1 MVETAENAEGSAVAE
16 NEKYLDSL
24 QGRLDVMTS
33 SLQALST
40 STLDSGFLKGIISGA
55 TSAIDII
62 TKLIDAVGVLP
73 TLLGA
78 AGAGFSIFGKG
89 IVGIDKTNNQLLLFG
104 KNLNEIKQILGSFKS
119 GGLSAGIDSIFNGKE
134 NVFNT
139 FTEQLNADKT
149 AYESYSKLINNNV
162 TDQQKLN
169 EALSGSSEA
178 FRKWAQDSSNAGK
191 SFKEFS
197 DEQKRNIISL
207 QSQNTSFK
215 SIASIIEE
223 YNSAID
229 SAEGTSKRLGMTQEE
244 IASSIDGSATSLKSY
259 ITGLGGAKASMGGYI
274 TSLVGATA
282 KTVALTVASTALNAV
297 LTMSVGLAIGAVITG
312 IGKLITYKDDLAKKV
327 NEVTDSFNQERS
339 SLMENKGS
347 FDDAVKSYERL
358 SSGVSQTGE
367 NVSLTASEYEEYLNA
382 VNTIAD
388 STPSM
393 VAGFDAQGNAILKQV
408 DSVNELT
415 DAYNDMI
422 VAQAD
427 AILNPDKE
435 NDYGGVKDIINDFK
449 NGLSDLEN
457 ADFKIQDA
465 NALEGYLNTDD
476 IDNAIKRVENAGAVQ
491 NDRIRE
497 KLKDIG
503 FKQKDGE
510 SDADFIARS
519 IREDTEKVRAV
530 VDEATSEYEELSN
543 AMDDA
548 TQAFF
553 DRELYGDTK
562 LSKANDAVKNIVS
575 SFAES
580 LDTDFY
586 KQFLDDENPA
596 ESLEAYVKEISNK
609 FADLGA
615 TGQKS
620 LEDAFNF
627 KSQFEKGSISLKEYS
642 EQVQELDDALTDA
655 GFSKGEKTKIM
666 AQLDFE
672 YDGDNLKQ
680 FTKDYEEALK
690 KFDGNASKQE
700 IGDWLSTL
708 SGDELDIVLNME
720 LDGSETLEELQAT
733 LDLVKALNQVSSI
746 DIQAET
752 KNLEKLNTAIQE
764 SNSAIG
770 LTQESIAAIEDRYS
784 SLSGYDPAAIFE
796 KTTTGVRLNTR
807 ALNSLEKQ
815 YIDTNKAANAKNIS
829 VLAQEYENLGE
840 KIKEAEAAG
849 DTNLVDSL
857 TNQQSVIMDSIR
869 QAQMLES
876 AYDGL
881 TSAYKGWVDAQ
892 SGGQEGDMY
901 DSILQ
906 GMESATELA
915 NANKWGNTELQE
927 FIKMF
932 SGEGSM
938 DTATPQQF
946 ADSWGSAITKAQRYF
961 AEGTQGIDNF
971 FADIQAKNAELL
983 TETDGK
989 LNFAPN
995 VEVEDVAEALGIAE
1009 STVEAIVGMAN
1020 EYGADIEIGV
1030 QTESIDELVAK
1041 SQEASDKLKEAFGE
1055 DFSVDLDFDYSGL
1068 DTVGDKVAKVDGQ
1081 IQNLKQ
1087 QRDEINNSSATL
1099 EVKQQGIEAVNAAIM
1114 AANREKIKLEQPAFM
1129 TIDASQVSA
1138 SLVEPLAKIQEMQSA
1153 LDNLHALQADESAG
1167 ITLDAGQLDAAK
1179 AKVDECAQAIQSIPS
1194 EVKTQL
1200 GLEADGSVESIIADF
1215 EQGNVTVDVSVDT
1228 SKAKSDI
1235 AGLELE
1241 DKTIG
1246 VQVNL
1251 AGDDKI
1257 ASLES
1262 KMNAID
1268 NKTINATVSL
1278 TGDDKIAALES
1289 KMNAIDNKTINA
1301 TVSVQNSQ
1309 AVINLQNAINSIQSK
1324 TINVA
1329 VAVTGT
1335 PNVTALQAAINTVQ
1349 AKTVSVIAN
1358 VTGTSDV
1365 NDLTAAI
1372 NRVKSKSVS
1381 VSASVSG
1388 TSSVNS
1394 LANAISSVRSKSV
1407 TIRATYTT
1415 SGEPPKVNGTA
1426 HADGTVN
1433 GGRAFKQGK
1442 WGATESGTALMGELG
1457 PEIIVRGDKWF
1468 TVGDNGA
1475 GFYQYKKGDIIFN
1488 HLQSEQLLKNGYVTS
1503 NGGRGRA
1510 FSEGTAFLEGTAF
1523 ASLSGGWKPGGIK
1536 PSGSGGTTVNNVTNN
1551 YNYGSV
1557 KSGNTKNNYSSSSS
1571 KAKEEADE
1579 FSETLDWIEIAID
1592 RIERALDN
1600 LDTVASSTY
1609 RGWAERT
1616 DALNQEMTVTRQEIE
1631 LQQRAYERYMQE
1643 AASVGLSDD
1652 WIQKIQNG
1660 MIDLETITDE
1670 ALNDQIKK
1678 YREYYEAALD
1688 ASDSITDLKE
1698 SLGELADQRFEDIQA
1713 QFEGLLNSFDYE
1725 QSMIE
1730 NFIDRAEVDG
1740 QFVSKNYYQFL
1751 QDSVHQQANTLREE
1765 IKQLIAARDEA
1776 VNSGAI
1782 KEGGEAW
1789 DEYNKEINDLTVSVH
1804 ELGTQWAEY
1813 QKAIRETEWD
1823 IFDTI
1828 QDRITNIADEAQFLI
1843 DLMSNKKLF
1852 EDNGQL
1858 TNEGWA
1864 TMGLYG
1870 EQYNILMNQADRYAE
1885 EIKKLE
1891 DQMKNDPYLNGDG
1904 AFNQDVIDRYYEL
1917 IEAQQEAILSAE
1929 DMKNAIKD
1937 LVSEGIDLEL
1947 EHLDDLIDKYL
1958 DALQAQK
1965 D

>member
-1 MVETAENAEGSAVAE
+1 MVSTLLFAGESNRTMKGELEELGEESEGVENISKMQGQILNMTDGAVNIFKDNGEFKSTYEIMDGIADVYDRLSDPNKASLIETIAGKNHANTVAALIKNWETAEKMVETATNAEGSAAAE

-62 TKLIDAVGVLP
+62 TKLIDTVGILP

-89 IVGIDKTNNQLLLFG
+89 IVGVDKTNNQLLLFG

-134 NVFNT
+134 NVFST
-139 FTEQLNADKT
+139 FTEQLNADKA
-149 AYESYSKLINNNV
+149 AYESYSKLISNNV

-207 QSQNTSFK
+207 QSQNKSFK

-229 SAEGTSKRLGMTQEE
+229 SAEGTSKRLGMTQAE
-244 IASSIDGSATSLKSY
+244 ISSSIDDSATSLKSY
-259 ITGLGGAKASMGGYI
+259 ISSLGGSKASMGGYI

-297 LTMSVGLAIGAVITG
+297 LTMGVGLAIGAVITG

-347 FDDAVKSYERL
+347 FNDAVKSYERL

-367 NVSLTASEYEEYLNA
+367 NISLTASEYEEYLNA
-382 VNTIAD
+382 VNTISD

-435 NDYGGVKDIINDFK
+435 NDYGGIKDIINDFK
-449 NGLSDLEN
+449 NRLSDLEN

-503 FKQKDGE
+503 FEQKDGE

-580 LDTDFY
+580 LDTNFY

-596 ESLEAYVKEISNK
+596 ESLEAYVKEVSNK

-655 GFSKGEKTKIM
+655 GFNKGEKTKIM

-680 FTKDYEEALK
+680 FTKDYEKALK

-720 LDGSETLEELQAT
+720 LDGTETLEELQAT

-764 SNSAIG
+764 SNSDTG
-770 LTQESIAAIEDRYS
+770 LAQESIAAIEDRYS

-829 VLAQEYENLGE
+829 VLAKEYENLGE

-1081 IQNLKQ
+1081 VQNLKQ

-1099 EVKQQGIEAVNAAIM
+1099 EVKEQGIEAVNAAIM

-1153 LDNLHALQADESAG
+1153 LDNLHALQADSSAG
-1167 ITLDAGQLDAAK
+1167 ITVDAGQLDAAK
-1179 AKVDECAQAIQSIPS
+1179 AKVDECAQAIQNIPS
-1194 EVKTQL
+1194 EVKTQI
-1200 GLEADGSVESIIADF
+1200 GLEADGSIESIISDF
-1215 EQGNVTVDVSVDT
+1215 EQGNVTVDVSADT
-1228 SKAKSDI
+1228 TQAKQDILSLGDGKDKITVNVEAIGSEVIDGLKSKIDSI
-1235 AGLELE
+1235 QN
-1241 DKTIG
+1241 KTIT
-1246 VQVNL
+1246 VTINANSQQITTL
-1251 AGDDKI
+1251 K
-1257 ASLES
+1257 S
-1262 KMNAID
+1262 AID
-1268 NKTINATVSL
+1268 N
-1278 TGDDKIAALES
+1278 
-1289 KMNAIDNKTINA
+1289 
-1301 TVSVQNSQ
+1301 
-1309 AVINLQNAINSIQSK
+1309 IQSK
-1324 TINVA
+1324 TINVS
-1329 VAVTGT
+1329 VSVTGT
-1335 PNVTALQAAINTVQ
+1335 PNVTTLQKAIATVR

-1358 VTGTSDV
+1358 VTGTREV
-1365 NDLTAAI
+1365 NALTSAI
-1372 NRVKSKSVS
+1372 NKLKGKSVK

-1388 TSSVNS
+1388 VSSVNS
-1394 LANAISSVRSKSV
+1394 LASAISNVRSKSV
-1407 TIRATYTT
+1407 TISANYRTT
-1415 SGEPPKVNGTA
+1415 GNIPRTAVNGTA
-1426 HADGTVN
+1426 HVGGTVN
-1433 GGRAFKQGK
+1433 NGKAFKHGK

-1457 PEIIVRGDKWF
+1457 PEVIVRGDRWF

-1475 GFYQYKKGDIIFN
+1475 GFYRYKKGDIIFN
-1488 HLQSEQLLKNGYVTS
+1488 HLQSKQLLENGYVTANS
-1503 NGGRGRA
+1503 GRGRA

-1536 PSGSGGTTVNNVTNN
+1536 PSGGGTTVNNVTNN
-1551 YNYGSV
+1551 YNYNSSSSK
-1557 KSGNTKNNYSSSSS
+1557 KSSSTKSSSSS
-1571 KAKEEADE
+1571 AKKEADE
-1579 FSETLDWIEIAID
+1579 FEETLDWIEVKID
-1592 RIERALDN
+1592 RIERALST
-1600 LDTVASSTY
+1600 LDTIASSAY
-1609 RGWAERT
+1609 RSWSEKT
-1616 DALNQEMTVTRQEIE
+1616 DALNQAMETTTQEISI
-1631 LQQRAYERYMQE
+1631 QQQAYDRYMQE
-1643 AASVGLSDD
+1643 ASNTGLSTD
-1652 WIQKIQNG
+1652 WMEKVQNG
-1660 MIDLETITDE
+1660 MVDIQTITDE
-1670 ALNDQIKK
+1670 TLHDQIQN
-1678 YREYYEAALD
+1678 YQEWYLIMPIY
-1688 ASDSITDLKE
+1688 
-1698 SLGELADQRFEDIQA
+1698 LA
-1713 QFEGLLNSFDYE
+1713 
-1725 QSMIE
+1725 
-1730 NFIDRAEVDG
+1730 
-1740 QFVSKNYYQFL
+1740 
-1751 QDSVHQQANTLREE
+1751 
-1765 IKQLIAARDEA
+1765 
-1776 VNSGAI
+1776 
-1782 KEGGEAW
+1782 
-1789 DEYNKEINDLTVSVH
+1789 IN
-1804 ELGTQWAEY
+1804 
-1813 QKAIRETEWD
+1813 I
-1823 IFDTI
+1823 
-1828 QDRITNIADEAQFLI
+1828 
-1843 DLMSNKKLF
+1843 
-1852 EDNGQL
+1852 
-1858 TNEGWA
+1858 
-1864 TMGLYG
+1864 
-1870 EQYNILMNQADRYAE
+1870 
-1885 EIKKLE
+1885 
-1891 DQMKNDPYLNGDG
+1891 
-1904 AFNQDVIDRYYEL
+1904 
-1917 IEAQQEAILSAE
+1917 
-1929 DMKNAIKD
+1929 
-1937 LVSEGIDLEL
+1937 
-1947 EHLDDLIDKYL
+1947 
-1958 DALQAQK
+1958 
-1965 D
+1965 